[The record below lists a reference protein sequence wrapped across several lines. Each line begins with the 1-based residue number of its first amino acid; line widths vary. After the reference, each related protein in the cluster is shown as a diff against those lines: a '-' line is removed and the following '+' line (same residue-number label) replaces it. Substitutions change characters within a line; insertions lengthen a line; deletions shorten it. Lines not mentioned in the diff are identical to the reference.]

1 MKHQY
6 KTSTLPTIS
15 ITLLAG
21 ATSGGLGLLAAV
33 VVAMVTL
40 VIVVVFFLDSS
51 LVIWLFVANNHGGSL
66 RAFELSLEVV
76 LSVALSTIVALSVV
90 ALSLFVAIA
99 GSSLSPPLP
108 AITPVDNGSS
118 PSGVTSAG
126 VSLSPYNKKSF

>member
-6 KTSTLPTIS
+6 KFSTLPTIS

-33 VVAMVTL
+33 VVVVAMATL
-40 VIVVVFFLDSS
+40 VVVVVFFLISS

-76 LSVALSTIVALSVV
+76 LSVALSTIVASSVV
-90 ALSLFVAIA
+90 TWSLFVAIA
-99 GSSLSPPLP
+99 GSSLLSSLS
-108 AITPVDNGSS
+108 AITPVDKSSS
-118 PSGVTSAG
+118 PSGVTSTG
-126 VSLSPYNKKSF
+126 VSLSPYDK